1 MNSGIKTVW
10 FPEAEAYLIDK
21 FNADWCV
28 ANIVDGLLRI
38 HGLAVTNNAVCGK
51 VRRLRETPG
60 IITRSPVQQTIKRT
74 DEEKRDRAS
83 DRNRKSRKLPPKE
96 RSIVFLRATTV
107 PSMRDVLPSI
117 GSLMIAFS
125 DLQHHQCHFPTG
137 AAWCGHGV
145 AVNSRSYCEMHQ
157 QRVYVRK

>member
-1 MNSGIKTVW
+1 MNNGSHTVW
-10 FPEAEAYLIDK
+10 FPEAETYLIDK

-28 ANIVDGLLRI
+28 AKIVAGLLRI
-38 HGLAVTNNAVCGK
+38 HGLTVTNSAVCGK
-51 VRRLRETPG
+51 VSRLRERSG
-60 IITRSPVQQTIKRT
+60 IITRPRVPQTIKLT
-74 DEEKRDRAS
+74 VEQKRE
-83 DRNRKSRKLPPKE
+83 RKSRRLPPKE
-96 RSIVFLRATTV
+96 RSIVFLRATTA
-107 PSMRDVLPSI
+107 PSMKDVLPSI
-117 GSLMIAFS
+117 GSLMIAFA